1 MAKPRRKVEEASEGV
16 STMTK
21 WSSISVDPQMYKEI
35 EELIF
40 QKGWLGY
47 RSKAE
52 FVRTAIRHQLD
63 RDKMK
68 VSSQSR
74 EGKGDLY

>member
-1 MAKPRRKVEEASEGV
+1 
-16 STMTK
+16 MTK
-21 WSSISVDPQMYKEI
+21 WSSVSVLAGMKEEI
-35 EELIF
+35 KELIF

-47 RSKAE
+47 RSISE
-52 FVRTAIRHQLD
+52 FVRTAIRNQLN

-74 EGKGDLY
+74 EGKGNLY